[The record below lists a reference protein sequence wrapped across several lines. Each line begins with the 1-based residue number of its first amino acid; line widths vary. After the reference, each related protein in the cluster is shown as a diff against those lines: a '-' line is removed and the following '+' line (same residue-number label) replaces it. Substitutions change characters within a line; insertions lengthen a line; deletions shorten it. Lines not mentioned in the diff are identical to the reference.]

1 MAKKLNDTNRQLV
14 DCMQKI
20 KSLATDEELR
30 QRELEEL
37 KNAAQVIVDMVDPP
51 EEGVAETR
59 SLLERLC
66 GAPQKISGYI
76 TRTTRTFV
84 QHVLRLIK
92 SFYPQANVSPLA
104 DGMAADYSEEKFV
117 EYLEE
122 VEPVAHKIVENLE
135 QDQEHM

>member
-1 MAKKLNDTNRQLV
+1 LLTDWKNGVYCLSEDVELMAKKLEDTDRQLV

-20 KSLATDEELR
+20 ESLATEGELR

-37 KNAAQVIVDMVDPP
+37 KNAAQVIIDMADPP

-92 SFYPQANVSPLA
+92 SFYP
-104 DGMAADYSEEKFV
+104 
-117 EYLEE
+117 
-122 VEPVAHKIVENLE
+122 
-135 QDQEHM
+135 